1 LKIISYTKE
10 SFIMRKPIIA
20 GNWKMNLTASEAK
33 DFAEAV
39 KTKIPASDKVDSVIG
54 SPALFLET
62 LVDSAKGTD
71 LKISAQNCYWE
82 NAGAYTGETSPAA
95 LADLGVDYVIIGHSE
110 RREYFHETDEE
121 INKKAK
127 AIFNN
132 GMIPIMCCGE
142 TLETYEAGKTAEWI
156 EKQITAGLEGLT
168 AGQVSSMVIAYE
180 PIWAIGTGKSAD
192 AQIADEICGVVRK
205 TVEKLYDTEVSDAL
219 RIQYGGSV
227 KPENIAEY
235 MEKENV
241 DGALVGG
248 ASLKADSFLA
258 LLDASK

>member
-1 LKIISYTKE
+1 
-10 SFIMRKPIIA
+10 MRKPIIA

-33 DFAEAV
+33 AFAEAV
-39 KTKIPASDKVDSVIG
+39 KNNIPGNDKVDSVIG

-62 LVDSAKGTD
+62 LVDAAKGTD

-82 NAGAYTGETSPAA
+82 NSGAFTGETSPAA

-127 AIFNN
+127 AIFAN
-132 GMIPIMCCGE
+132 GMTPILCCGE
-142 TLETYEAGKTAEWI
+142 SLETYEAEKTAEWI
-156 EKQITAGLEGLT
+156 EGQITAGLADLT
-168 AGQVSSMVIAYE
+168 DEQVSNLVIAYE

-192 AQIADEICGVVRK
+192 ATIADDICGVVRQ
-205 TVEKLYDTEVSDAL
+205 TVEKLYGGEVAAKV

-235 MEKENV
+235 MAKENV

-248 ASLKADSFLA
+248 ASLQTDSFLA
-258 LLDASK
+258 LLDAVK

>member
-1 LKIISYTKE
+1 
-10 SFIMRKPIIA
+10 MRKPIIA

-33 DFAEAV
+33 AFAEAV
-39 KTKIPASDKVDSVIG
+39 KNNIPGNDKVDSVIG

-62 LVDSAKGTD
+62 LVDAAKGTD

-82 NAGAYTGETSPAA
+82 NSGAFTGETSPAA

-127 AIFNN
+127 AIFAN
-132 GMIPIMCCGE
+132 GMTPILCCGE
-142 TLETYEAGKTAEWI
+142 SLETYEAEKTAEWI
-156 EKQITAGLEGLT
+156 EGQITAGLAGLSDE
-168 AGQVSSMVIAYE
+168 QVSNLVIAYE

-192 AQIADEICGVVRK
+192 ATIADTICGVVRQ
-205 TVEKLYDTEVSDAL
+205 TVEKLYGGEVAAKV

-235 MEKENV
+235 MAKENV

-248 ASLKADSFLA
+248 ASLQPESFLA
-258 LLDASK
+258 LLDAVK